1 MQEIAQQVVAYLRGS
16 PLVSLIL
23 AFFAGMAAS
32 KTVAYDRRTSVV
44 FFLIVGLLGLFL
56 GEFVIFYFRLD
67 EYLVNIA
74 NLRIVFDLIAA
85 YIGSFFLAAIIHF
98 IKPT

>member
-1 MQEIAQQVVAYLRGS
+1 
-16 PLVSLIL
+16 
-23 AFFAGMAAS
+23 MAAS
-32 KTVAYDRRTSVV
+32 KTVAYDRRAGVV

-85 YIGSFFLAAIIHF
+85 YIGSFVLAAIIHF

>member
-1 MQEIAQQVVAYLRGS
+1 LQEIAQQVVAYLRGS

-56 GEFVIFYFRLD
+56 GEFVIFYCLD

-85 YIGSFFLAAIIHF
+85 YIGSFVLAAIIHF